1 MRYVVWSLVALL
13 VILHQDYWQ
22 WDNGRL
28 IFGFLPYPLLYHSAL
43 SVGAAVVWWMATGYC
58 WPTDLDT
65 VRVEAE
71 EAPP

>member
-1 MRYVVWSLVALL
+1 MRYTVWSLVALL

-28 IFGFLPYPLLYHSAL
+28 VSGFLPYPLLYHSAL
-43 SVGAAVVWWMATGYC
+43 SVGAAVVWWMATEYC

-65 VRVEAE
+65 LRVEAE
-71 EAPP
+71 EALP